1 MRCWNLCPASRVRGS
16 SAAHGGE
23 AEGTEAEESLPQ
35 DPKRNKGGHEESQ
48 EEKAEATEG
57 KRKKKERHSSS
68 NQTTPQ
74 QHQESV
80 NPKQKNKKQ
89 ESILILIVP
98 FFFSIGGYQF
108 LIKSLNAIS
117 SWVQGKLS
125 QNIGWGGRF

>member
-1 MRCWNLCPASRVRGS
+1 MSGEPGESS

-68 NQTTPQ
+68 NQTIPQ

-80 NPKQKNKKQ
+80 NPKQKNKNP
-89 ESILILIVP
+89 S
-98 FFFSIGGYQF
+98 
-108 LIKSLNAIS
+108 
-117 SWVQGKLS
+117 
-125 QNIGWGGRF
+125 